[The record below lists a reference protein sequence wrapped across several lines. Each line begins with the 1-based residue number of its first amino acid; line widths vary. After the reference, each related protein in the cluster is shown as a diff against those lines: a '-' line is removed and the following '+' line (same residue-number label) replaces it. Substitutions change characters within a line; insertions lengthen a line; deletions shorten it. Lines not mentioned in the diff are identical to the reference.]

1 MAYIPK
7 KVAERFSKELGKF
20 QKVIENAR
28 NRDLN
33 EADTVDI
40 INDIL
45 SSLFGYDKYTETTRE
60 FAIRG
65 TYCDIAIVVDGNTKF
80 LIEVKAVCLNLTE
93 NHLRQAMQYGS
104 THGVRWIVL
113 TNGIDW
119 QIHEIVLKDRVSV
132 ELVCRFNFLELKAK
146 NNDDQQRLFLLC
158 KEALDK
164 AAIKDFHQYQ
174 QSVNRFSIG
183 AILLGRPVI
192 DTIRR
197 EIRKMSPGVKV
208 ENSEI
213 EDIIQNEVLKREIV
227 DGKKTKEAKSHYK
240 RYLNKLKKQKAKTT
254 PTKPQTHVHSQE
266 LLNQSVTLTGETDS
280 HFSQ

>member
-7 KVAERFSKELGKF
+7 KVRVRFSKELGKF

-40 INDIL
+40 VNDIL

-65 TYCDIAIVVDGNTKF
+65 TYCDIAIVVDGSTKF

-93 NHLRQAMQYGS
+93 NHLRQAMHYGS
-104 THGVRWIVL
+104 THGIRWIVL

-119 QIHEIVLKDRVSV
+119 KIYEVVLKDRVSV
-132 ELVCRFNFLELKAK
+132 ELVCHFDFLNLKTK
-146 NNDDQQRLFLLC
+146 NQDDQQRLYLLC

-164 AAIKDFHQYQ
+164 AAIKEFHQYQ

-183 AILLGRPVI
+183 AIMLEKPFI

-208 ENSEI
+208 ENPEI
-213 EDIIQNEVLKREIV
+213 EDIIRNEVLKREII
-227 DGKKTKEAKSHYK
+227 DGEKAKEAASLYK
-240 RYLNKLKKQKAKTT
+240 RYLNKVKKQKAKPAPEKIQT
-254 PTKPQTHVHSQE
+254 PIDSQE
-266 LLNQSVTLTGETDS
+266 SLNREVASTEDAHPPFFQ
-280 HFSQ
+280 

>member
-7 KVAERFSKELGKF
+7 KVVERFSKELGKF

-40 INDIL
+40 VNDIL

-65 TYCDIAIVVDGNTKF
+65 TYCDIAIIVDGNTKF

-104 THGVRWIVL
+104 THGIRWIVL

-132 ELVCRFNFLELKAK
+132 ELVCHFNFLELKAK
-146 NNDDQQRLFLLC
+146 NKDDQQRLFLLC

-164 AAIKDFHQYQ
+164 AAIKEFHQYQ

-213 EDIIQNEVLKREIV
+213 EDIVQNEVLKREIV
-227 DGKKTKEAKSHYK
+227 DGNKTKEATSHYK

-254 PTKPQTHVHSQE
+254 PTKPKTHAHSQE
-266 LLNQSVTLTGETDS
+266 SLNQEVALKEETDS
-280 HFSQ
+280 HLSE